1 MLFDAHFHVF
11 DPAYPLVANQGFVPA
26 QFTAAQYRARVA
38 ALGVVGGVVVAA
50 SPQGTDPAPLL
61 AAARTLGPRFV
72 VVAAADAAR
81 DDAALANLAASGV
94 RGLRFNLYRSTGW
107 TIETMLEHARRAA
120 AHGLH
125 AEIYTD
131 AATLAPH
138 VAALGA
144 LRIVI
149 DHLGMTEA
157 GLPVTCDLARAGAKV
172 KATGF
177 GRVRLDPA
185 AALEAIARAAP
196 RALMAATDL
205 PSMRA
210 DRPFADADIALI
222 ESVLGPELARAALH
236 DTAATF
242 YRA

>member
-1 MLFDAHFHVF
+1 MLFDAHLHVF
-11 DPAYPLVANQGFVPA
+11 DPAFPPVANQGYLPDP
-26 QFTAAQYRARVA
+26 FTADDYRARVA
-38 ALGVVGGVVVAA
+38 RLGVVGGAVVAA
-50 SPQGTDPAPLL
+50 STQGTDPAALL
-61 AAARTLGPRFV
+61 VAARALGPRFV
-72 VVAAADAAR
+72 VVAAADPAQ
-81 DDAALANLAASGV
+81 DDAALAALAAAGV
-94 RGLRFNLYRSTGW
+94 RGVRFNLHRDAAW
-107 TIETMLEHARRAA
+107 TVPRMLAHAHRAA

-131 AATLAPH
+131 AASLAPH
-138 VAALGA
+138 VDALAA

-157 GLPVTCDLARAGAKV
+157 GLAVTCALARAGAKV

-185 AALEAIARAAP
+185 RAIEAIAKVAP
-196 RALMAATDL
+196 DALMAATDL
-205 PSMRA
+205 PSTRA

-222 ESVLGPELARAALH
+222 ETVLGPALARAALH
-236 DTAATF
+236 DTAAAF